1 MLAAS
6 VAAIRTA
13 RRGLS
18 GVPMATLILT
28 QSDIRSL
35 ITMEQAIAA
44 VEGAF
49 AAHGRGHVQM
59 PPKVYLSLP
68 QYNGDFRAMPAYMEG
83 AAGIKWVNSH
93 PDNPARH
100 GLPAVMGVY
109 ILSDPTTAVPLAIM
123 DATLLTALRTGAA
136 GAIGSRY
143 LAVARPRSLGLVG
156 CGVQARMLLE
166 AHRVLYGDDLELR
179 MADGRPQAAEAFA
192 AEAGGTATSVEE
204 AAACDIVCTSTP
216 ARSPV
221 IKRSWVKAGA
231 HINAM
236 GADGPGKQ
244 ELDPAL
250 LVAAKLVIDDHAQA
264 HHAGEI
270 NVPLAQG
277 MLEPDSIFA
286 TLGEIVAGIKSGRT
300 GDEITVFD
308 STGLA
313 IQDVAVARAIYEQ
326 ARTRNVGLDVMLVP

>member
-1 MLAAS
+1 
-6 VAAIRTA
+6 
-13 RRGLS
+13 
-18 GVPMATLILT
+18 MATLILT

-49 AAHGRGHVQM
+49 AAHGRGQVQM
-59 PPKVYLSLP
+59 PPKVYLPLP

-83 AAGIKWVNSH
+83 TAGIKWVNSH
-93 PDNPARH
+93 PDNPAKH

-109 ILSDPTTAVPLAIM
+109 ILSDPVTAMPLAIM

-143 LAVARPRSLGLVG
+143 LAVARPRSLGFVG
-156 CGVQARMLLE
+156 CGVQARVLLE

-179 MADGRPQAAEAFA
+179 MADGRLQAAEAFA
-192 AEAGGTATSVEE
+192 AEAGGTATSVEQ

-216 ARSPV
+216 ARAPV
-221 IKRSWVKAGA
+221 VKRSWVKAGA

-250 LVAAKLVIDDHAQA
+250 LMAGKLVIDDHAQA
-264 HHAGEI
+264 RHAGEI
-270 NVPLAQG
+270 NVPLTRG
-277 MLEPDSIFA
+277 MLDEENIFA
-286 TLGEIVAGIKSGRT
+286 TLGEIVAGNKAGRT
-300 GDEITVFD
+300 GDEITIFD

-313 IQDVAVARAIYEQ
+313 IQDMAVARAIYEQ
-326 ARTRNVGLDVMLVP
+326 AKKRGVGLDIMLVP